1 LNLEEIKASISDFP
15 DSPGVYIMKDET
27 GQIIYVG
34 KAKKLRARVRSY
46 FLTGRDVKTAA
57 LVKRIRAIDFVV
69 TANEYEALI
78 LENNLIKQHSP
89 RYNIN
94 LKDGK
99 TYPVIRITKDEYPR
113 IFRTR
118 RIIRDG
124 SDYFGPFADV
134 KAIDIYLEVVDTLF
148 PLRKCKG
155 KLKKRDHP
163 CLYYHIGK
171 CPGPC
176 AGLISK
182 EDYQKR
188 ADDIRELLSEPPV
201 HIKEDLRRR
210 MQSASEKLEF
220 EQAAE
225 LRDRL
230 QAVETIASDQL
241 VNDFDPE
248 SRDYI
253 ACHEH
258 EGLISF
264 VVFQMRQGRLVG
276 TDIFRSRSFSAGEA
290 RDDLEQF
297 IIRYYQEFRRRPS
310 RIFLRPGEADENSL
324 ERFFAEQIDDT
335 DRENKDSVPPSPDTT
350 SIRVSAPETGR
361 DRSLL
366 NMAYEN
372 ARQDSFKRAR
382 EIGDEEG
389 IAELQKVFRLPK
401 LPRRIEGFDIAQLHG
416 KFTVAAMVSFHNGV
430 PDKKEYRYFNI
441 KSLKGKID
449 DYESMREAMAR
460 RYSRLINEKKALPD
474 LILIDGGKGQLSAA
488 MGILES
494 LGLRGQPILAL
505 AKQDEEVFLPG
516 RGQGVQLPE
525 GTPGLR
531 VLQAVRDEAHRF
543 GTTLNQK
550 QRNQDLE
557 LQVKDVQG
565 FGPRRS
571 QQLLAEFT
579 SYEEAVDAGAREIHQ
594 RTGIPLQVAENF
606 IEYFTKSDSE

>member
-15 DSPGVYIMKDET
+15 ESPGVYIMKDET

-488 MGILES
+488 MGILEF

-516 RGQGVQLPE
+516 RGLGVQLPE

>member
-516 RGQGVQLPE
+516 RGLGVQLPE

>member
-1 LNLEEIKASISDFP
+1 
-15 DSPGVYIMKDET
+15 
-27 GQIIYVG
+27 
-34 KAKKLRARVRSY
+34 
-46 FLTGRDVKTAA
+46 
-57 LVKRIRAIDFVV
+57 
-69 TANEYEALI
+69 
-78 LENNLIKQHSP
+78 
-89 RYNIN
+89 
-94 LKDGK
+94 
-99 TYPVIRITKDEYPR
+99 
-113 IFRTR
+113 
-118 RIIRDG
+118 
-124 SDYFGPFADV
+124 
-134 KAIDIYLEVVDTLF
+134 
-148 PLRKCKG
+148 
-155 KLKKRDHP
+155 
-163 CLYYHIGK
+163 
-171 CPGPC
+171 
-176 AGLISK
+176 
-182 EDYQKR
+182 
-188 ADDIRELLSEPPV
+188 
-201 HIKEDLRRR
+201 
-210 MQSASEKLEF
+210 
-220 EQAAE
+220 
-225 LRDRL
+225 
-230 QAVETIASDQL
+230 
-241 VNDFDPE
+241 
-248 SRDYI
+248 
-253 ACHEH
+253 
-258 EGLISF
+258 
-264 VVFQMRQGRLVG
+264 
-276 TDIFRSRSFSAGEA
+276 
-290 RDDLEQF
+290 
-297 IIRYYQEFRRRPS
+297 
-310 RIFLRPGEADENSL
+310 
-324 ERFFAEQIDDT
+324 
-335 DRENKDSVPPSPDTT
+335 
-350 SIRVSAPETGR
+350 
-361 DRSLL
+361 
-366 NMAYEN
+366 MAYEN

-441 KSLKGKID
+441 KSLTGKID

-488 MGILES
+488 MGILEF

-516 RGQGVQLPE
+516 RGLGVQLPE

>member
-488 MGILES
+488 MGILEF

-516 RGQGVQLPE
+516 RGLGVQLPE

>member
-1 LNLEEIKASISDFP
+1 MNLEEIKASISDFP

-516 RGQGVQLPE
+516 RGLGVQLPE

>member
-15 DSPGVYIMKDET
+15 ESPGVYIMKDET

-441 KSLKGKID
+441 KSLTGKID

-488 MGILES
+488 MGILEF

-516 RGQGVQLPE
+516 RGLGVQLPE

>member
-15 DSPGVYIMKDET
+15 ESPGVYIMKDET

-516 RGQGVQLPE
+516 RGLGVQLPE